1 MASSTAAEEAG
12 SDEYRDDHMSQIFKE
27 GLSFSG
33 FERDYLGM
41 SLGPVDGIDAELR
54 DAGVGDNVRFLDISG
69 VSGIDSL
76 SDGRGAAFADF
87 DNDGDTDVFLVT
99 LQGTAHHLFRNNVGN
114 LQNFLRVSLEGTAS
128 GRDAFGAIVRV
139 KTSAGVLT
147 KVKAGGSG
155 YLAQHDPRLLF
166 GLGGDEGVEWIEVYW
181 PSGKQQRVD
190 VVAANSS
197 IRIVEPGGES
207 RLVETITEHR
217 FNLVDPLGPED
228 ALFAS
233 TNLERGGVF
242 PNLLVQPPAVP
253 GSDPPATPAA
263 GDASL
268 QTPLYDL
275 LRPGRSTLLN
285 IWATWC
291 IPCRKEMPELEI
303 LYPELDAVGVDLI
316 GLSIDTNRRSAV
328 IPFTESVG
336 ATYPIWLVDDERFGD
351 IYIGDEVFV
360 PMSVLLDDQG
370 RVLRV
375 FGGWSPQTAEALREL
390 ASQELR

>member
-1 MASSTAAEEAG
+1 MASSAKAEEAG
-12 SDEYRDDHMSQIFKE
+12 NDEYRDSHMSQIFTE

-41 SLGPVDGIDAELR
+41 SLGPVDGIDAQLL
-54 DAGVGDNVRFLDISG
+54 AGTVGDDIRFLDISG
-69 VSGIDSL
+69 VSGMDSL

-114 LQNFLRVSLEGTAS
+114 QKNFLRVSLMGTQS
-128 GRDAFGAIVRV
+128 GRDAYGAIVRV
-139 KTSAGVLT
+139 KTSAGILT
-147 KVKAGGSG
+147 KVKASGSG

-166 GLGGDEGVEWIEVYW
+166 GLGDDKGAEWIEVDW
-181 PSGKQQRVD
+181 PSGKKQHID
-190 VVAANSS
+190 VVVANSS
-197 IRIVEPGGES
+197 IRIVEPGAQGRS
-207 RLVETITEHR
+207 VEMITEHR

-233 TNLERGGVF
+233 TNLERGGSF
-242 PNLLVQPPAVP
+242 PNLLVQPPVVP
-253 GSDPPATPAA
+253 GSDPPATPEA
-263 GDASL
+263 GDASV

-275 LRPGRSTLLN
+275 LRPGRRTLLN

-291 IPCRKEMPELEI
+291 IPCRKEMPELDR
-303 LYPELDAVGVDLI
+303 LYPEFNAVAVDLI
-316 GLSIDTNRRSAV
+316 GLSIDTDKRDSV
-328 IPFTESVG
+328 VPFADAVG
-336 ATYPIWLVDDERFGD
+336 ATYPIWLVDDARFGD

-370 RVLRV
+370 HVLRV
-375 FGGWSPQTAEALREL
+375 FGGWSLQTAEALEAL
-390 ASQELR
+390 ARR